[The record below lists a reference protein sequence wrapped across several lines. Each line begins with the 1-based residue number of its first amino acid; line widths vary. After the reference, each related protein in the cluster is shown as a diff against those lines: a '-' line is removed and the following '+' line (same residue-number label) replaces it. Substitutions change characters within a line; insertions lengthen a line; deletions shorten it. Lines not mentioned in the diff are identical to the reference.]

1 MNSGAP
7 KVYYDPDFTVDI
19 SKRMQVPDRIKL
31 APSTNGSDML
41 QDPAIVSIKKMS
53 DNAEWMRVP
62 DRICVVGTF
71 RLIFFIFII
80 LTYFCLSFT

>member
-1 MNSGAP
+1 MSSPNKSSRVNTGAP

-31 APSTNGSDML
+31 APSTNGSDVL
-41 QDPAIVSIKKMS
+41 QDPASVAIRKVN

-62 DRICVVGTF
+62 DRICVVGRF
-71 RLIFFIFII
+71 LMKFFF
-80 LTYFCLSFT
+80 LH